1 MAGAIGERASGET
14 KPKVPPELAAMISS
28 AVDNTIL
35 PATQFFSRMSEKTTA
50 AVHAWC
56 AQPSPQTLQ
65 AARDAFSA
73 GVQAWARIQHIR
85 FGPAR
90 TDNRWQRIAFLPDP
104 RGVARRQV
112 AKLLAER
119 PQDALTREGIATQSA
134 ALQGL
139 PAMEILLFSIPQSE
153 PSESGAYR
161 CRLGHAIALHVSA
174 LAAQLADDW
183 TSSSG
188 WRQRL
193 LSAGPG
199 NADYASANEAASE
212 LVRSHLTGL
221 QLIREE
227 MLLPWLKAAEAR
239 KPWGGLAF
247 ELSGNARQF
256 LSAALLAQDA
266 FYKALHLD
274 LVVAHLAETESDK
287 RWLRAWVPSAYQSL
301 ERDSGTLVLPAA
313 DALDELAGEPNVT
326 TLKRMRFNINALRQV
341 VGRQVAPA
349 SALTIGFN
357 ELDGD

>member
-1 MAGAIGERASGET
+1 
-14 KPKVPPELAAMISS
+14 MISS

-35 PATQFFSRMSEKTTA
+35 PATQFFSRMSAETSA
-50 AVHAWC
+50 AADAWC
-56 AQPSPQTLQ
+56 AQPSPRTMK
-65 AARDAFSA
+65 AVREAFSA
-73 GVQAWARIQHIR
+73 SVQAWARIQHIR

-119 PQDALTREGIATQSA
+119 PQDALTREGIATRSA

-139 PAMEILLFSIPQSE
+139 PAMEILLFSIPNNE
-153 PSESGAYR
+153 PRESADFR
-161 CRLGHAIALHVSA
+161 CRLVHAITLHVSA
-174 LAAQLADDW
+174 LAAQLAEDW

-221 QLIREE
+221 QLVREE

-256 LSAALLAQDA
+256 LSASLLAQND
-266 FYKALHLD
+266 FHKALHLD
-274 LVVAHLAETESDK
+274 LVIAHLAETESDK
-287 RWLRAWVPSAYQSL
+287 RWLRAWVPSAYKSL
-301 ERDSGTLVLPAA
+301 ERDAGALVLPAA
-313 DALDELAGEPNVT
+313 DALDKLAGELNVT
-326 TLKRMRFNINALRQV
+326 TLKRMRFNINALRQI

-349 SALTIGFN
+349 TALTIGFN